1 MHRLLSTAL
10 LTIALIC
17 SHPACSST
25 SKAQDVKITYPATRT
40 VEQIDDFHG
49 TKVADPYRWLEDD
62 VRVSKES
69 AAWVEAQ
76 NAVTFDYLKSIP
88 QRETIR
94 QRMTEL
100 WNYEKVG
107 APFRR
112 GGRYYFSRNDGLQ
125 NQNVLWMQETLQSEP
140 TVLLDPNTWSKD
152 GTTALSGSAF
162 SDDGRYVAYAVQQA
176 GSDWNTWKVM
186 EIATNKVLDDEIRW
200 VKFSSAEWTPDSQ
213 GFFYARYPEPAAD
226 AAFQSLNRDM
236 KVYYHRIGTPQSADV
251 LVYERPDQ
259 PDWGFQLSV
268 SEDGRYLI
276 ITVWVGTDDRY
287 RIVVKDLRE
296 PYGLPWELIN
306 NFENEYSFVGNDG
319 EVLFFQTNL
328 NAPNRRIIA
337 INLRKPQ
344 KEHWKELIPQSENA
358 LESTRIV
365 GNMFVCSYLKD
376 ARTQVRLHAMDGTFV
391 REVQFPG
398 IGSAAGFDGRRGD
411 TETFYSFSSFALPPT
426 TYRYNMIT
434 GESQE
439 FRRSAVKFNPDDY
452 ETSQVFYT
460 SRDGTRIPMFLC
472 HRKGLQ
478 KDGTNPVLLYGYG
491 GFNISITP
499 SFSVSRI
506 TWMEMGGVLAVA
518 NLRGGGEYGEK
529 WHKAGTKLQ
538 KQNVF
543 DDFITAA
550 EWLIQNKYTSSSR
563 LAIQGRSN
571 GGLLVGACMTQRP
584 DLFGACLPGVGV
596 MDMLRFH
603 RFTAGRFWT
612 DDYGSADNAE
622 EFPALLKYSP
632 YHNLKPGTRY
642 PATMVT
648 TADTVDRVVPGHS
661 FKFAARL
668 QAAHTGTTPVLIRI
682 ETSAGHGAGKPTAK
696 IIEESS
702 DELAFLVRSLGMK

>member
-1 MHRLLSTAL
+1 ML
-10 LTIALIC
+10 
-17 SHPACSST
+17 
-25 SKAQDVKITYPATRT
+25 
-40 VEQIDDFHG
+40 
-49 TKVADPYRWLEDD
+49 
-62 VRVSKES
+62 
-69 AAWVEAQ
+69 
-76 NAVTFDYLKSIP
+76 
-88 QRETIR
+88 
-94 QRMTEL
+94 
-100 WNYEKVG
+100 
-107 APFRR
+107 FR
-112 GGRYYFSRNDGLQ
+112 S
-125 NQNVLWMQETLQSEP
+125 
-140 TVLLDPNTWSKD
+140 
-152 GTTALSGSAF
+152 
-162 SDDGRYVAYAVQQA
+162 
-176 GSDWNTWKVM
+176 
-186 EIATNKVLDDEIRW
+186 
-200 VKFSSAEWTPDSQ
+200 
-213 GFFYARYPEPAAD
+213 
-226 AAFQSLNRDM
+226 
-236 KVYYHRIGTPQSADV
+236 
-251 LVYERPDQ
+251 
-259 PDWGFQLSV
+259 
-268 SEDGRYLI
+268 
-276 ITVWVGTDDRY
+276 RY

-518 NLRGGGEYGEK
+518 NLRGGVALFTENGWPK
-529 WHKAGTKLQ
+529 RALHRVIRT
-538 KQNVF
+538 
-543 DDFITAA
+543 
-550 EWLIQNKYTSSSR
+550 
-563 LAIQGRSN
+563 GRIFALHPHAFN
-571 GGLLVGACMTQRP
+571 PMR
-584 DLFGACLPGVGV
+584 
-596 MDMLRFH
+596 M
-603 RFTAGRFWT
+603 
-612 DDYGSADNAE
+612 
-622 EFPALLKYSP
+622 PARK
-632 YHNLKPGTRY
+632 K
-642 PATMVT
+642 
-648 TADTVDRVVPGHS
+648 
-661 FKFAARL
+661 
-668 QAAHTGTTPVLIRI
+668 TGPRRH
-682 ETSAGHGAGKPTAK
+682 APRAK
-696 IIEESS
+696 IT
-702 DELAFLVRSLGMK
+702 RMKPDTLRGKLINVEIGRAHV